1 MHVITRK
8 RLLEA
13 SDTYRDC
20 ATALDAWYRRIKA
33 GEFKT
38 FAELR
43 ATFGSMDKVGNLY
56 VFNVGGNKLR
66 VICAI
71 HFNRGKVYL
80 RQVLDHAQYDR
91 DAWKT

>member
-8 RLLEA
+8 RLLDA
-13 SDTYRDC
+13 ADTYQDC
-20 ATALDAWYRRIKA
+20 ATALDAWYRLIKA
-33 GEFKT
+33 GEFTT
-38 FAELR
+38 FAQLR
-43 ATFGSMDKVGNLY
+43 ATFGSVDKVGNVY

-71 HFNRGKVYL
+71 HFNRGKVYV
-80 RQVLDHAQYDR
+80 RHVLAHADYDK